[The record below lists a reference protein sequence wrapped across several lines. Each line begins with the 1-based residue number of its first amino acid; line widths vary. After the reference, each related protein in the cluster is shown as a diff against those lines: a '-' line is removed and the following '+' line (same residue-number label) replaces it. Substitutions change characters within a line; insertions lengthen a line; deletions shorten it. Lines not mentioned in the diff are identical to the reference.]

1 MSDKK
6 FDKFISLLE
15 RSKSTVALTGAG
27 VSTFSGIPD
36 FRSSD
41 GIYSKQYK
49 HLSVE
54 EVISLPLFKRN
65 PEIFYSWAKDEWY
78 NLADFEPSI
87 VHIALAKLEEAG
99 KLDGLYTQN
108 IDMLHTRAG
117 SRKVYELHGSAAHH
131 HCTSC
136 RASYPFDEIY
146 ATVKSGS
153 VPKCTKCGG
162 VIKPDIIFYG
172 ENLDNSLLTRAY
184 NAFSKADL
192 AIALGTSL
200 IVQPVASLVYTT
212 ISRGG
217 ELVIVN
223 RQSTPYDRNATVRFD
238 DLKEFS
244 EALLAYLKAR

>member
-1 MSDKK
+1 MFDKK
-6 FDKFISLLE
+6 FDEFISLLE

-41 GIYSKQYK
+41 GIYSKQYR

-54 EVISLPLFKRN
+54 EVISLPLFERN

-87 VHIALAKLEEAG
+87 VHIALAKLEAAG

-108 IDMLHTRAG
+108 IDMLHTKAG
-117 SRKVYELHGSAAHH
+117 SKAVYELHGSVARHY
-131 HCTSC
+131 CTSC
-136 RASYPFDEIY
+136 NASYPFDEVY
-146 ATVKSGS
+146 TTVKSGS
-153 VPKCTKCGG
+153 VPICKRCRG
-162 VIKPDIIFYG
+162 VIKPDIVFYG
-172 ENLDNSLLTRAY
+172 ENLNNSLLTRAY
-184 NAFSKADL
+184 NAFATADL
-192 AIALGTSL
+192 AISLGTSL

-212 ISRGG
+212 ISRKGK
-217 ELVIVN
+217 LVIVN
-223 RQSTPYDRNATVRFD
+223 RQSTPYDRNAAVRFD

-244 EALLAYLKAR
+244 EALLSYLETL